1 MKAEELPVVPSP
13 IIQARKKTGL
23 SPSQLTARVSV
34 SVRTR
39 LAMASTAP
47 KAMLAVAGK

>member
-23 SPSQLTARVSV
+23 SPSQLTARVSEP
-34 SVRTR
+34 VRTL
-39 LAMASTAP
+39 LATASP
-47 KAMLAVAGK
+47 NPNAMLAVAGK